1 MNALKWF
8 RERLPRLNRR
18 QRVIRN
24 LAMSLLCLLLLD
36 WMLGFPALSKRALL
50 REAEQQYLL
59 EGSEL
64 LFTTTTGKYGFD
76 APHTLYARNGDLL
89 LTMTYNWTPLGLRP
103 WPGELRREEDGVC
116 LVQRQ
121 WAVTSYMA
129 FGNLEDAVSA
139 ELTVTLAGRV
149 NKADY
154 AAEDE
159 DAPADANGL
168 LEYRETYTA
177 RGERQNPYCFIFR
190 LEEHHARDGV
200 LDGTWQSMVEMLAF
214 SPMSPLL
221 PEDAVLRLYDGAGKL
236 LHEKTVPHPEESFRI
251 YWK

>member
-8 RERLPRLNRR
+8 RERLPWLNRR

-89 LTMTYNWTPLGLRP
+89 LTVNYNWTPLGLQPAPARLWQEP
-103 WPGELRREEDGVC
+103 DGIR
-116 LVQRQ
+116 LSQGFMGI
-121 WAVTSYMA
+121 AGSYMA
-129 FGNLEDAVSA
+129 FGSLEGAASA
-139 ELTVTLAGRV
+139 ELSVTLAG
-149 NKADY
+149 K
-154 AAEDE
+154 
-159 DAPADANGL
+159 
-168 LEYRETYTA
+168 LEVYDNEQSLGYRTYRETYTA
-177 RGERQNPYCFIFR
+177 RGQRQNPYCFTFQ
-190 LEEHHARDGV
+190 LEPHHAKEQI
-200 LDGTWQSMVEMLAF
+200 LDDHWAAVEEQTSLYTPFGALLAQ
-214 SPMSPLL
+214 
-221 PEDAVLRLYDGAGKL
+221 DAVLRLYDEAGEL
-236 LHEKTVPHPEESFRI
+236 YHEKTVPWPEWDHV
-251 YWK
+251 YWE